1 MNYFNK
7 FPLVQYA
14 NNIVCNITARSIF
27 SDETKNNWRNF
38 HPYVIDDGDRV
49 DNLSHLYYDNPG
61 YSWLVWM
68 SNDIIDP
75 YYEYPLTDEELID
88 LAIKNV
94 GSLAAAQ
101 KYIMYYETNGDTSE
115 EKLTFS
121 QYDALS
127 SDYKKY
133 YTPDDNLVYYIRDT
147 EKKKLSTNKI
157 INIAIESANG
167 EFNRIGEKVFVNSN
181 NYGFMTFSNSSV
193 VTVKNVTGQF
203 ANNATVTGEL
213 SGATATV
220 TQAIEIANTLAAT
233 EAAFWRPVSYY
244 DMIKEE
250 NDRRKNIKLLDV
262 RLAAKASTEIKRVMK
277 L

>member
-7 FPLVQYA
+7 FPLIQYA

-38 HPYVIDDGDRV
+38 LPYVIDDNDRA
-49 DNLSHLYYDNPG
+49 DNLSYLYYDNPG

-68 SNDIIDP
+68 SNDIVDP
-75 YYEYPLTDEELID
+75 YYEYPLTDAELNDYI
-88 LAIKNV
+88 ISSV
-94 GSLAAAQ
+94 GSLAAAE

-115 EKLTFS
+115 EKLTQS
-121 QYDALS
+121 QWEALS

-133 YTPDDNLVYYIRDT
+133 YTPDENFIYFVRDK

-157 INIAIESANG
+157 INIAIENANG
-167 EFNRIGEKVFVNSN
+167 QFNRTGEKIFVNSN

-203 ANNATVTGEL
+203 ANSATITGDL
-213 SGATATV
+213 TGATATV
-220 TQAIEIANTLAAT
+220 TQAVEVANTLAAT
-233 EAAFWRPVSYY
+233 ESAFWRPVTYY
-244 DMIKEE
+244 DMIKEQ

-262 RLAAKASTEIKRVMK
+262 RLATKASAEIKRVMS

>member
-7 FPLVQYA
+7 FPLIQYA

-27 SDETKNNWRNF
+27 SDETKGNWRNF
-38 HPYVIDDGDRV
+38 HPYVIDDNDRA
-49 DNLSHLYYDNPG
+49 DNLSHLYYDDPG

-75 YYEYPLTDEELID
+75 YYEYPLTDNELNDYVI
-88 LAIKNV
+88 ANI
-94 GSLAAAQ
+94 GSLAAAE
-101 KYIMYYETNGDTSE
+101 KYIMYYETNGDTSD
-115 EKLTFS
+115 EKLTGS
-121 QYDALS
+121 QWEALS

-133 YTPDDNLVYYIRDT
+133 YTPDQENVYFIRDT
-147 EKKKLSTNKI
+147 NKKKLSTNKI
-157 INIAIESANG
+157 INISIGSANG
-167 EFNRIGEKVFVNSN
+167 QYQNGEKIFVNGN
-181 NYGFMTFSNSSV
+181 NYGFVTFSNSSV

-203 ANNATVTGEL
+203 ANSTTITGDL
-213 SGATATV
+213 SGSTATV
-220 TQAIEIANTLAAT
+220 TQAVEIANTLAAT
-233 EAAFWRPVSYY
+233 ESAFWRPVTYY

-262 RLAAKASTEIKRVMK
+262 RLARKASSEIKRVMS